1 MSEITETMTPYQC
14 AVALEVLLTE
24 TGRELMESERDY
36 NRAKLGLDAK
46 KRTGTDAQIATALAV
61 MKTAE
66 ERYNNARKLLP
77 EEVGAK
83 FAAIRSALEKHI
95 AAGEVVNPEAV
106 DMATVELLKSG
117 ALTAEDMEYLA
128 RDALVKGNYTM
139 LRMIVAEARRQYDA
153 MADKAGTETER
164 RKFLLVLGA
173 AENTPNAKYR
183 SALEGLGLVLRN
195 GFKRGANY
203 YNYQRENIESALAT
217 LRK

>member
-1 MSEITETMTPYQC
+1 MSEITEIMTPYQC
-14 AVALEVLLTE
+14 AVALEGLLTE
-24 TGRELMESERDY
+24 TGRELMESERNY

-46 KRTGTDAQIATALAV
+46 KRTGTNAQIAMALAD
-61 MKTAE
+61 METAG
-66 ERYNNARKLLP
+66 ERYDNARKRLP

-95 AAGEVVNPEAV
+95 AAEEVVNPAAV

-117 ALTAEDMEYLA
+117 ALTAEDMEHLA
-128 RDALVKGNYTM
+128 RDARTKGNYTM

-164 RKFLLVLGA
+164 RKFLAVLCA
-173 AENTPNAKYR
+173 AENTPNEKYR
-183 SALEGLGLVLRN
+183 SAMECLELVLRK
-195 GFKRGANY
+195 GFKSGANY
-203 YNYQRENIESALAT
+203 YNIQRENIESALAI